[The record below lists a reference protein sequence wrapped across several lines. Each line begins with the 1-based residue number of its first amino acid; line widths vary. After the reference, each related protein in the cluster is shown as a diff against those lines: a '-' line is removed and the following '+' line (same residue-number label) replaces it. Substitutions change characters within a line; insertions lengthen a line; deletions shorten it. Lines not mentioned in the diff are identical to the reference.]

1 MDDKFEQGWKLLQRS
16 TPINQK
22 GIVRE
27 PAGTF
32 INKEPLCFII
42 TKCQSNSWADDLYQ
56 CGRFDDSRRVYH

>member
-1 MDDKFEQGWKLLQRS
+1 MDDKFKQRWDLLQNS

-27 PAGTF
+27 PAEMYCV
-32 INKEPLCFII
+32 NEPLCFII

-56 CGRFDDSRRVYH
+56 CGRFEDLRRVYH

>member
-1 MDDKFEQGWKLLQRS
+1 MDKIFEQGWELLQGS

-27 PAGTF
+27 PARPF
-32 INKEPLCFII
+32 NNKEPLCFII

-56 CGRFDDSRRVYH
+56 CSRFDDLHRVFH